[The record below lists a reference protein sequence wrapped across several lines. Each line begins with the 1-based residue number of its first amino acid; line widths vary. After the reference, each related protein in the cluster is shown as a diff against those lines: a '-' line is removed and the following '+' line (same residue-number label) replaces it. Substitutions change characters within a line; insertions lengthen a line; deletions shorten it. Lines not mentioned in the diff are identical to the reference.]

1 MTGHMDSERAWERHY
16 TRDRSVLRYPD
27 ENLVRM
33 LAPFL
38 KERGA
43 RTLRALDLGCGT
55 GRHVGLLLEMGLE
68 RPLGLDTSFNALSLC
83 AGLYD
88 APFVQADARSLPVS
102 SDSLDIVVAWGSLH
116 YTVKGDLAPMLA
128 GVLRVLGK
136 GGRLFGTLRNTRDTF
151 LKKGLHLGNDVWKT
165 GLDDIESSTVAF
177 YSEDEL
183 RAALSPFSS
192 FQYGF
197 MERSPL
203 GKPDSVISHWYFWA
217 EK

>member
-1 MTGHMDSERAWERHY
+1 MDSERAWDRHY

-38 KERGA
+38 RDREA
-43 RTLRALDLGCGT
+43 RSLRALDLGCGT
-55 GRHVGLLLEMGLE
+55 GRHVGLLVEMGLV
-68 RPLGLDTSFNALSLC
+68 RPAGLDTSFNALSLC

-88 APFVQADARSLPVS
+88 APFVQADARSLPLKS
-102 SDSLDIVVAWGSLH
+102 GSLDIVVAWGSLH
-116 YTVKGDLAPMLA
+116 YTVKEDLAPMLA
-128 GVLRVLGK
+128 ETLRVLGK
-136 GGRLFGTLRNTRDTF
+136 GGALFGTLRNSRDSF
-151 LKKGLHLGNDVWKT
+151 LKKGVHLGNDVWAT
-165 GLDDIESSTVAF
+165 GNGDIESSTVAF

-183 RAALSPFSS
+183 RAALSPFSA
-192 FQYGF
+192 FRYGF

-203 GKPDSVISHWYFWA
+203 GRPDSVISHWYFQA

>member
-1 MTGHMDSERAWERHY
+1 MDSERAWERHY
-16 TRDRSVLRYPD
+16 TRDRSVLRHPD

-38 KERGA
+38 KGRD
-43 RTLRALDLGCGT
+43 TSSLRALDLGCGT
-55 GRHVGLLLEMGLE
+55 GRHVGLLVEMGLE

-88 APFVQADARSLPVS
+88 APFVQADARSIPIRS
-102 SDSLDIVVAWGSLH
+102 GALDIVVAWGSLH
-116 YTVKGDLAPMLA
+116 YTVKEDLAPMLA
-128 GVLRVLGK
+128 EVRRILGE
-136 GGRLFGTLRNTRDTF
+136 GGRLFGTLRNTRDTV
-151 LKKGLHLGNDVWKT
+151 LKKGVHLGNDVWKT

-177 YSEDEL
+177 YSENEL
-183 RAALSPFSS
+183 RAALSPFSA

-203 GKPDSVISHWYFWA
+203 GKPESIISHWYFWA